1 MLFKKFIYKQNRKF
15 FGKLHKVVKDHA
27 MSTTNC
33 KNCMTEFEFY
43 YDFKTKW
50 IPDTCASCF
59 IFEMKIKTDICE
71 KCKCEFPVR
80 EDDKV
85 WPRRCVNCIFE
96 W

>member
-1 MLFKKFIYKQNRKF
+1 
-15 FGKLHKVVKDHA
+15 

-50 IPDTCASCF
+50 IPNTCMNCF
-59 IFEMKIKTDICE
+59 ILEVENMKSTTDVCE
-71 KCKCEFPVR
+71 KCESKFSVR

-85 WPRRCVNCIFE
+85 WPKRCVNCIFE